1 MTLKLYTLSGALVG
15 TLFDGDVPAGKGS
28 VDWFGNNSAGNRVA
42 SGVYLVHM
50 AGPGVDKTQKIVV
63 VK

>member
-1 MTLKLYTLSGALVG
+1 VVIKLYTLNGTLVC
-15 TLFDGDVPAGKGS
+15 TLFDGDVPAGEGS

-42 SGVYLVHM
+42 SGVYLVNM
-50 AGPGVDKTQKIVV
+50 SGPGINKTQKIVV